1 MYKKILVPLDRSKR
15 AEKIL
20 PHVENLASHYKA
32 EIILLMTIPH
42 FQAAAVDGSFVEFSE
57 KDFNTQLKKAK
68 FYLKDVVE
76 NFRQKDINAHMVV
89 TKGPAVENIIQ
100 TAEKE
105 DVGLIA
111 MTSHGCGGL
120 TRVFYGSVVSGV
132 LNRADRPLLIVRARQ
147 EV

>member
-20 PHVENLASHYKA
+20 PHVEDLASHYKA
-32 EIILLMTIPH
+32 EVILLMTIPH

-57 KDFNTQLKKAK
+57 KDFNTQLEKAK
-68 FYLKDVVE
+68 FYLKDVVD
-76 NFRQKDINAHMVV
+76 NFRQKDIGASILV

-111 MTSHGCGGL
+111 MTSHGRGGL
-120 TRVFYGSVVSGV
+120 SRVFYGSVASGV

>member
-20 PHVENLASHYKA
+20 PHVEDLASHYKA
-32 EIILLMTIPH
+32 EVILLMTIPH

-57 KDFNTQLKKAK
+57 KDFNTQLEKAK
-68 FYLKDVVE
+68 FYLKDVVD
-76 NFRQKDINAHMVV
+76 NFRQKDIGASILV

-111 MTSHGCGGL
+111 MTSHGRGGL

>member
-1 MYKKILVPLDRSKR
+1 MDGSKR

-42 FQAAAVDGSFVEFSE
+42 FQAAAVDGSFVEFSQ
-57 KDFNTQLKKAK
+57 KDFKTQLEKAK

-120 TRVFYGSVVSGV
+120 TRVLYGSVVSGV

>member
-20 PHVENLASHYKA
+20 PHVEDLASHYKA
-32 EIILLMTIPH
+32 EVILLMTIPH

-57 KDFNTQLKKAK
+57 KDFNTQLEKAK
-68 FYLKDVVE
+68 FYLKDVVD
-76 NFRQKDINAHMVV
+76 NFRQKDIGSSILV

-111 MTSHGCGGL
+111 MTSHGRGGL
-120 TRVFYGSVVSGV
+120 SRVFYGSVASGV